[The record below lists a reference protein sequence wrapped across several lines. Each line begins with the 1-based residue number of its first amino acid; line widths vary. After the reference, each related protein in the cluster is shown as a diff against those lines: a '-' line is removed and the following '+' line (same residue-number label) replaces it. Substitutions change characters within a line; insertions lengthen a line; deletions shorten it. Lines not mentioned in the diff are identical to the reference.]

1 MAKHADAAGEE
12 LSMKSKDSVSPVSTG
27 AAESSSA
34 SLDEAD
40 FESVDT
46 PGEENADAS
55 TADGEDTGAAAGDD
69 SAATVAMPTK
79 RAVRLALAVGSVA
92 LIGLSALV
100 GWFGYRDSQTHQA
113 SEQRNLF
120 LQVGRQG
127 ALNLTTIDWEHA
139 DTDVQRV
146 QHSATGAFYDDFS
159 KRSQAFIE
167 VVKKAQAKSIG
178 TITEAGM
185 ESESADE
192 AQVLVAVSVKTS
204 NRVAA
209 EQEPRFWRMRITVH
223 KTDDGAKVSNVAFVP

>member
-1 MAKHADAAGEE
+1 MAEHADTAGEE

-27 AAESSSA
+27 AAESPTA

-46 PGEENADAS
+46 PGEENADTS
-55 TADGEDTGAAAGDD
+55 TAEDDDAAAETGDD
-69 SAATVAMPTK
+69 CAATVATSTK

-100 GWFGYRDSQTHQA
+100 GWLGYRDSQTHQA
-113 SEQRNLF
+113 SEQRNLL

-139 DTDVQRV
+139 DTDVQRI

-159 KRSQAFIE
+159 KRSQAFVE
-167 VVKKAQAKSIG
+167 VVKKAKAKSIG

-204 NRVAA
+204 NSGAP

-223 KTDDGAKVSNVAFVP
+223 KTDDGVKVSNVAFVP

>member
-1 MAKHADAAGEE
+1 MAEHADAAGEE
-12 LSMKSKDSVSPVSTG
+12 VSITTKDGVSPVSTG

-34 SLDEAD
+34 SLDEVD

-55 TADGEDTGAAAGDD
+55 TAEDEDTGAEAGED

-100 GWFGYRDSQTHQA
+100 GWFGYRDSQIHHA

-139 DTDVQRV
+139 ETDVQRV

-159 KRSQAFIE
+159 KRSQAFVE
-167 VVKKAQAKSIG
+167 VVKKTQAKSIG

-204 NRVAA
+204 NSVAA

>member
-1 MAKHADAAGEE
+1 MAEHADAAGEE

-27 AAESSSA
+27 AADSSSA
-34 SLDEAD
+34 SLDEVD

-55 TADGEDTGAAAGDD
+55 TGEDEDTGAEAGDD
-69 SAATVAMPTK
+69 SAATVAMRTK

-113 SEQRNLF
+113 NEQRNLF

-159 KRSQAFIE
+159 KRSQAFVE

>member
-1 MAKHADAAGEE
+1 MAEHADTAGEE
-12 LSMKSKDSVSPVSTG
+12 LSMTSKDRVSPHSTG
-27 AAESSSA
+27 TAVSPSA
-34 SLDEAD
+34 SLDDVD
-40 FESVDT
+40 FESVDA
-46 PGEENADAS
+46 PGEENVDAS
-55 TADGEDTGAAAGDD
+55 MAEDEDAAAETGDD
-69 SAATVAMPTK
+69 CAATVATPRK
-79 RAVRLALAVGSVA
+79 RALRLALAVGSVA

-100 GWFGYRDSQTHQA
+100 GWLGYRDSQTHQA

-139 DTDVQRV
+139 DIDVQRI
-146 QHSATGAFYDDFS
+146 QHSATGPFYDDFS
-159 KRSQAFIE
+159 KRSPAFVE
-167 VVKKAQAKSIG
+167 VVKKAKAKSIG

-204 NRVAA
+204 NSGAP

-223 KTDDGAKVSNVAFVP
+223 KTDDGVKVSNVAFVP